1 MSPLQWIFIIV
12 FLSAIVS
19 ISIFFHSAC
28 RELLRSGELEEEP
41 DMLMSNWQAMG
52 LIERIIKSKSKSRSV
67 VVFKQ
72 LFFAYVVI
80 GGALI
85 TIAFIPGILRYLD

>member
-1 MSPLQWIFIIV
+1 MSTLQWIFIIV

-19 ISIFFHSAC
+19 ISVFFHSAC
-28 RELLRSGELEEEP
+28 RELVRSGELEEEP
-41 DMLMSNWQAMG
+41 DMLISKWKAMG
-52 LIERIIKSKSKSRSV
+52 LVERIIKSKSKSRSV

-80 GGALI
+80 GAALLAM
-85 TIAFIPGILRYLD
+85 AFMPGILRYLN